1 MASNNIAFDDTA
13 KPGNNNSS
21 TASNLWVSVSAD
33 SDDVTISEDGSVLER
48 KNGLSKQHSNTEEST
63 LPLVSQH
70 SPPRGD
76 REKDKD
82 KRSNNNTNKLIK
94 KGGSKIV
101 AAIKSLQCSPRVDA
115 SDYGKLKE
123 KKKNKGSSN
132 NNNNGN
138 NNESIATDVRHN
150 LSQQPQESTTSKQEE
165 LIFVANFDNF
175 ANFESVQDQLPVVEK
190 DSVSNHSELED
201 VLENIDASDILQIF
215 TTNTNDTEDTID
227 NNDESR
233 RKNGQKNEKYA
244 AAAATDDDDDDDNQI
259 IHDLRN
265 TISGLSQN
273 ETDFMAKTYSSAE
286 VSGCNVNVKADGSTP
301 TSRSSSPSSSKP
313 KRMIQNEFSQYSND
327 SNDTPVTCNKS
338 LILTPKNN
346 NDNNERL
353 HYGRKEEQQ
362 QNSGDDDND
371 FWCLPPKEVL
381 HTSLSLG
388 DAISPTE
395 GDNSPCPPDQDQSRR
410 NKVSAE
416 PSYGKASKK
425 SKEMSTIDPQQ
436 HTIETLKLPVMNGT
450 RGGTSESI
458 LRRVQ
463 QFEKQQAGGISY
475 ISKYATEGISTAPQ
489 EGDDVSAVS
498 SSYVSSFVF
507 STSEN
512 SHNLDGKAIHH
523 HAVVNSDPT
532 SPSHFWKTQLRE
544 HEKRGMRQQ
553 QKAVNNHYAVINS
566 EQPTSPAF
574 FWKTHP
580 RVTIRSYHFQQRK
593 ASNIRKVNARLEIGR
608 PMMYHATSAQVEK
621 QGGFCLGIRR

>member
-1 MASNNIAFDDTA
+1 MASNNIPFDDTT
-13 KPGNNNSS
+13 KPGNNNS
-21 TASNLWVSVSAD
+21 TNLWVSVSVD
-33 SDDVTISEDGSVLER
+33 SNDVIISEDGSVLER
-48 KNGLSKQHSNTEEST
+48 NNGSSKQHSNNEEST

-70 SPPRGD
+70 SPPRG
-76 REKDKD
+76 DKD

-132 NNNNGN
+132 KNNNGN
-138 NNESIATDVRHN
+138 GSNNELIATDVRHN
-150 LSQQPQESTTSKQEE
+150 LSQQPQQEVPV
-165 LIFVANFDNF
+165 FVADFDNF
-175 ANFESVQDQLPVVEK
+175 ANFESVQDQRPVVEK
-190 DSVSNHSELED
+190 DSVSNHSELEN

-215 TTNTNDTEDTID
+215 TTDTNDTEDTTD

-233 RKNGQKNEKYA
+233 RKNGQKNEEYDA
-244 AAAATDDDDDDDNQI
+244 AADDDNQI

-273 ETDFMAKTYSSAE
+273 ETDFMGKTYSSAE

-301 TSRSSSPSSSKP
+301 SSRSSSPSSLKP
-313 KRMIQNEFSQYSND
+313 KRLIQNEFSQYSND
-327 SNDTPVTCNKS
+327 SNDTPLTCNKS

-346 NDNNERL
+346 NERL
-353 HYGRKEEQQ
+353 HYGRKEEEQED
-362 QNSGDDDND
+362 SGDNDNE
-371 FWCLPPKEVL
+371 FWCLPPKEVF

-395 GDNSPCPPDQDQSRR
+395 GDNSPCRPDQDQSRSDE
-410 NKVSAE
+410 VSAE
-416 PSYGKASKK
+416 PRYGEASKK
-425 SKEMSTIDPQQ
+425 SKDMSTIGPQQ
-436 HTIETLKLPVMNGT
+436 HTIEALKLPVMNGR

-458 LRRVQ
+458 LHMVQ
-463 QFEKQQAGGISY
+463 QFEKQQAGGTSY

-489 EGDDVSAVS
+489 EGDDASAVS

-507 STSEN
+507 SASDH
-512 SHNLDGKAIHH
+512 SHNLDGKANHH
-523 HAVVNSDPT
+523 DAVVNSDPT
-532 SPSHFWKTQLRE
+532 SPSYFWKTQLRE
-544 HEKRGMRQQ
+544 HEKRGMQQQ
-553 QKAVNNHYAVINS
+553 QKSVNNHYAVINS

-593 ASNIRKVNARLEIGR
+593 ASNIRKVNTKLESRR
-608 PMMYHATSAQVEK
+608 PMMYHTTSAQVEK